1 MSQKRRKGES
11 GMGRTAPQKEK
22 FFKDL
27 TAKMKETGAPLGKL
41 TLGEVID
48 LAETFKVKA
57 SDVVISEAME
67 VHRLTHK
74 EVLRAVFEA
83 FKFNLL
89 SLEVGLSKGESFLL
103 GGIGRRLSGLKKKG
117 TVLIGDRFID
127 NAVIYTLAA
136 EVGNHQMGL
145 QPCAGTGDSCVTA
158 GLMKALLETRLP
170 RKRVGQIGALIVKV
184 GILFKEGKK
193 TTGCNMEGFGAGAA
207 SAAAALTEMRGGS
220 PRDVARAMVLALS
233 PTIGVPCTPRV
244 IVSGLCAT
252 HIGGAVLIGNL
263 ASNLALKTALRVDV
277 DLDVMMAMAA
287 SVHAKAAPVITG
299 INLEYMRPYF
309 KKEADVE
316 EYVTLE
322 VREEEAAK
330 SAKVLARA
338 REEMRKLAETANPL
352 ISPFGEAVVGGSS
365 IAVGSPTN
373 MGRIA
378 HELYEGEIRKISIG
392 LTADLFARRA
402 INVPGILMGAVLGA
416 STKDVQAYHR
426 VLKEV
431 AKKGIEVQIYHIP
444 EPEVQKIT
452 IEATQT
458 NAGVDSLNRGGG
470 RIKLVD
476 AQPSLARAEEA
487 AERLGIKLAQT

>member
-1 MSQKRRKGES
+1 MAGARVQKDQYYVNLI
-11 GMGRTAPQKEK
+11 GRIKR
-22 FFKDL
+22 
-27 TAKMKETGAPLGKL
+27 KETPLGKL

-48 LAETFKVKA
+48 LAEEFRVRA
-57 SDVVISEAME
+57 SDVVIAEAME
-67 VHRLTHK
+67 THHLAHA
-74 EVLRAVFEA
+74 EVLQAVFEA

-89 SLEVGLSKGESFLL
+89 SLEIGLSKGESFLL
-103 GGIGRRLSGLKKKG
+103 GGIGRKLSDLKKKG

-158 GLMKALLETRLP
+158 GLMKALLERRLSME
-170 RKRVGQIGALIVKV
+170 RIGQIGALIVKI

-207 SAAAALTEMRGGS
+207 CTAAALTEMRGGS

-263 ASNLALKTALRVDV
+263 ASNLALRTALRVDV
-277 DLDVMMAMAA
+277 DIDVMMAMAA
-287 SVHAKAAPVITG
+287 SIHAHAAPVITE
-299 INLEYMRPYF
+299 INLDYMRPYF
-309 KKEADVE
+309 KKEGEVE
-316 EYVTLE
+316 KYVALE

-330 SAKVLARA
+330 SAKVLTKA
-338 REEMRKLAETANPL
+338 REEVRKLAETANPL

-378 HELYEGEIRKISIG
+378 HELHDGEIKKISIG
-392 LTADLFARRA
+392 LTTDLFARRA

-416 STKDVQAYHR
+416 STSDIQAYHR

-431 AKKGIEVQIYHIP
+431 AKKRIEVQIYQIP
-444 EPEVQKIT
+444 EPEVQKIA
-452 IEATQT
+452 IQATKT
-458 NAGVDSLNRGGG
+458 NAEVDSLNRGGG

-476 AQPSLARAEEA
+476 AKPSLKEAIGA
-487 AERLGIKLAQT
+487 AEKLGVKLAQN

>member
-1 MSQKRRKGES
+1 MAGV
-11 GMGRTAPQKEK
+11 QKEQYYV
-22 FFKDL
+22 DL
-27 TAKMKETGAPLGKL
+27 IGRLKRKEAPLGRL

-48 LAETFKVKA
+48 LAEEFRVKA
-57 SDVVISEAME
+57 SDVVIAEAME
-67 VHRLTHK
+67 AKRLTSG
-74 EVLRAVFEA
+74 EVIQAVFEA

-89 SLEVGLSKGESFLL
+89 SLEMGISKGESFLL
-103 GGIGRRLSGLKKKG
+103 GGIGRKLSGLKKKR

-158 GLMKALLETRLP
+158 GLMKALLETRLSKL
-170 RKRVGQIGALIVKV
+170 RIGQIGALIIKI

-207 SAAAALTEMRGGS
+207 CTAAALTEMRGGS

-277 DLDVMMAMAA
+277 DIDVMMAMAA
-287 SVHAKAAPVITG
+287 SVHAHAAPVITEV
-299 INLEYMRPYF
+299 NLEYMRPYF
-309 KKEADVE
+309 KKEGEVE
-316 EYVTLE
+316 KYVAPE
-322 VREEEAAK
+322 VREEEDAK
-330 SAKVLARA
+330 SAKVLVKA

-352 ISPFGEAVVGGSS
+352 TSPFGDAVVGGSS

-378 HELYEGEIRKISIG
+378 HELYEGEIKKISIG
-392 LTADLFARRA
+392 LTPDLFARRA

-416 STKDVQAYHR
+416 STKDIQAYHR

-444 EPEVQKIT
+444 EPEVQKIA
-452 IEATQT
+452 IQATKT
-458 NAGVDSLNRGGG
+458 SAEVDSLNRGGR

-476 AQPSLARAEEA
+476 AKPSLKKAIQA
-487 AERLGIKLAQT
+487 AEKLGIKLAQN